1 MFCLYTILL
10 SFLNIYNTVFL
21 CANRHCKGPCCACM
35 LPTLGPGKLL
45 VILLNSEQ
53 GAPLPLSIFLAT
65 HTELITL
72 VFEGCKTNN
81 PPPNLVHIASIITV
95 TLYYNYLLLSVFSI
109 GLEIEIK
116 VRGMFLSFSVPLDA
130 YHRVW

>member
-1 MFCLYTILL
+1 MLCLYTILL

-21 CANRHCKGPCCACM
+21 SANRHCKGPCCACM

-45 VILLNSEQ
+45 VILLNSKQ

-65 HTELITL
+65 QTELITL

-81 PPPNLVHIASIITV
+81 PPRPTWYI
-95 TLYYNYLLLSVFSI
+95 LLL
-109 GLEIEIK
+109 L
-116 VRGMFLSFSVPLDA
+116 
-130 YHRVW
+130 